1 MHKGEMTAISLCQGR
16 CGLFRRT
23 SMVVPVTTVKECP
36 KNASQTVKG
45 CQRLQPQVVSGGEQC
60 GGKCSARHF
69 LGVFFILKSKYK
81 RWREELPA
89 LQKQ

>member
-1 MHKGEMTAISLCQGR
+1 
-16 CGLFRRT
+16 
-23 SMVVPVTTVKECP
+23 MVVPVTTVKECP
-36 KNASQTVKG
+36 KKVSQTVKG

-60 GGKCSARHF
+60 GGKCSAKHF
-69 LGVFFILKSKYK
+69 LGVLFILKSKYK